1 MGIFVEVYVMRILF
15 FLALGCIYIA
25 SYGQNPYYSTLST
38 ANGLPSNTIY
48 QVRQDEKGYIWIA
61 HDQGLSRYDGYE
73 IKTYSGVNQS
83 FKAGSNL
90 KVDSKGRVWYETF
103 DGYIFYVQND
113 SLIALPGQRQPMGF
127 LPFGLLGDVLAVCGK
142 GGVDLYDINTL
153 KISKSITLDM
163 GTYANSISNDK
174 KITVSITGYNVEIDG
189 KGSVNRFVAHV
200 GSVMLSE
207 SGREFVLDRANFDGK
222 IFVYE
227 AGKPKLFINRPG
239 LRFIQGLI
247 ALDSMY
253 WVCTPDG
260 VWRYTESG
268 APIDKTQPLFAGKNI
283 SGVFKDREG
292 NYWFSTL
299 NEGILFVPDI
309 KSEIALS
316 GNATFQRIAVNGGR
330 VFVAN
335 DRNELYEFNP
345 RSSQMQLVYKDEITH
360 QVNSLITDSFNKH
373 ILLSAQVLRVMDDKF
388 GRIAVVQKPVK
399 EAIALD
405 AKYYAYAAT
414 GAAGLLKVRDGISSK
429 WDKLYERY
437 KISHN
442 SESILLAGNRHRCVG
457 LNTVTGNLYFSG
469 SRGLYRFRPDAPGS
483 VSVLLDNQKV
493 FVSHMDIYKE
503 YLVVITTSNTLLLF
517 DKYDRSTKVK
527 IGADV
532 HLYKTYVIDD
542 NLYLLTNKGVKR
554 CNDKTLMLEGANL
567 LRGIRPEEV
576 NDIKQY
582 GNVLLVATNKGLITI
597 PKKEKPVS
605 TEPLFHIT
613 EVLVNDKKM
622 QTWQNL
628 ELSHNDNNIEIKYA
642 TPAYSAINQYPIY
655 YKINNGEWV
664 VNPANSRSLNLASL
678 SPGDYKITFAQGVGD
693 GKLFPA
699 VVMNIFIAK
708 PYWMTFW
715 FWGLVLVVCGAIAYT
730 YYKWQ
735 TGILKNKNALLAEKV
750 ELERNLHKSVLMA
763 IRSQMN
769 PHFFYN
775 ALNTIQ
781 SFIITDDKRSAATY
795 LSKFSKLTRTILEM
809 TGKEAVTLQ
818 EEVNSLQL
826 YLDLEKV
833 RFNNELNYSIHVAK
847 GLDAEFVKI
856 PSMIVQPYIENS
868 IKHGLLHKNGE
879 KILLID
885 FLKRDDNLTIVIDD
899 NGIGR
904 KRSRE
909 LNKIRA
915 DKHKPFA
922 TEANMKR
929 IELLNRGNNNIGV
942 VYTDKRDAFG
952 QSNGT
957 IVTITI
963 PLLVKELSYEY

>member
-1 MGIFVEVYVMRILF
+1 M
-15 FLALGCIYIA
+15 
-25 SYGQNPYYSTLST
+25 LST
-38 ANGLPSNTIY
+38 AQGLPSNTIY
-48 QVRQDEKGYIWIA
+48 QVNQDEKGYIWIA
-61 HDQGLSRYDGYE
+61 HDHGLSRYDGYA

-83 FKAGSNL
+83 FKAGSNV
-90 KVDSKGRVWYETF
+90 KIDSKGRVWYETF
-103 DGYIFYVQND
+103 DGYIFYVEND
-113 SLIALPGQRQPMGF
+113 SLIALPNQRQPMGF
-127 LPFGLLGDVLAVCGK
+127 LPFALLDDVLAVCGK

-153 KISKSITLDM
+153 KVRKSIPLDLGTYATCIGNNKQINISASNFNIKIDSKGNISKSP
-163 GTYANSISNDK
+163 AQQ
-174 KITVSITGYNVEIDG
+174 
-189 KGSVNRFVAHV
+189 

-207 SGREFVLDRANFDGK
+207 EGREFVLDRVNFEGK
-222 IFVYE
+222 IYVYE
-227 AGKPKLFINRPG
+227 GDDLKLFINRPG
-239 LRFIQGLI
+239 LHFIQGLI
-247 ALDSMY
+247 SMDNML

-268 APIDKTQPLFAGKNI
+268 VPIDKSEPLLKGKNI

-299 NEGILFVPDI
+299 NEGVLFVPDI
-309 KSEIALS
+309 ESEITLS
-316 GNATFQRIAVNGGR
+316 GDASVQRIAVDKRR
-330 VFVAN
+330 VFIAT
-335 DRNELYEFNP
+335 DKNEVYEFYP
-345 RSSQMQLVYKDEITH
+345 RSSEIKLVYKDDIAH
-360 QVNSLITDSFNKH
+360 QVNALTVDSFNGH
-373 ILLSAQVLRVMDDKF
+373 ILLSAQILKVFDDKF
-388 GRIAVVQKPVK
+388 NRFAVIQRPVK
-399 EAIALD
+399 EAIPLD
-405 AKYYAYAAT
+405 EKYYAFAAT
-414 GAAGLLKVRDGISSK
+414 GAAGLVKMRDDIPSN
-429 WDKLYERY
+429 WDKLYNHYSGIY
-437 KISHN
+437 KN
-442 SESILLAGNRHRCVG
+442 ESILLAGNRHRSVIY
-457 LNTVTGNLYFSG
+457 NTLTGNLYFSG
-469 SRGLYRFRPDAPGS
+469 SRGLYKFHAGATEGVNLVMDK
-483 VSVLLDNQKV
+483 QKV
-493 FVSHMDIYKE
+493 FVSYMDIYKE
-503 YLVVITTSNTLLLF
+503 YLVVISTNNSMLLF
-517 DKYDRSTKVK
+517 DKKDNAVQVKVPS
-527 IGADV
+527 DV
-532 HLYKTYVIDD
+532 LLYKIYVLNGD
-542 NLYLLTNKGVKR
+542 LYVLTNKGIR
-554 CNDKTLMLEGANL
+554 RFNYSTLSLESAEL

-576 NDIKQY
+576 NDLKQY
-582 GNVLLVATNKGLITI
+582 AEMLLVATNKGMITI
-597 PKKEKPVS
+597 PKGGKPANIP
-605 TEPLFHIT
+605 PLFHIT
-613 EVLVNDKKM
+613 GVWVNDIKIS
-622 QTWQNL
+622 NSNSL
-628 ELSHNDNNIEIKYA
+628 ELSHRENNVEIKYA
-642 TPAYSAINQYPIY
+642 TPAYSAKNQYPVY
-655 YKINNGEWV
+655 YKINNSEWV
-664 VNPANSRSLNLASL
+664 GNPANSRSLNLASL
-678 SPGDYKITFAQGVGD
+678 SPGDYTITFAQDLGEGMLH
-693 GKLFPA
+693 KAA
-699 VVMNIFIAK
+699 VMKIAIAK
-708 PYWMTFW
+708 PYWITFW
-715 FWGLVLVVCGAIAYT
+715 FWGLVLIGGGAIAYA

-735 TGILKNKNALLAEKV
+735 TGILKSQNTLLAEKV

-781 SFIITDDKRSAATY
+781 SFIITDDKRNAATF

-847 GLDAEFVKI
+847 GLDADLVKI

-885 FLKRDDNLTIVIDD
+885 FLKREDNLTIVIDD

-963 PLLVKELSYEY
+963 PLLIKELSYEY

>member
-1 MGIFVEVYVMRILF
+1 MRILF
-15 FLALGCIYIA
+15 SLVLLVCTCAV
-25 SYGQNPYYSTLST
+25 SYGQNPYYSVLGT
-38 ANGLPSNTIY
+38 AQGLPSNTIY
-48 QVRQDEKGYIWIA
+48 QVSQDEKGYIWIS
-61 HDQGLSRYDGYE
+61 HDHGLSRYDGYT

-83 FKAGSNL
+83 FKAGSNI

-103 DGYIFYVQND
+103 DGYIFYVEND
-113 SLIALPGQRQPMGF
+113 SLIALPKQRQPMGF
-127 LPFGLLGDVLAVCGK
+127 LPFALLDDVLAVCGR

-153 KISKSITLDM
+153 KIRKSIELDL
-163 GTYANSISNDK
+163 GTYATCIGNNKQINISVSNFNI
-174 KITVSITGYNVEIDG
+174 KIDSKGNVS
-189 KGSVNRFVAHV
+189 KSPAQQ

-207 SGREFVLDRANFDGK
+207 EGREFVLDRVNFDGK

-227 AGKPKLFINRPG
+227 GEELKLFINRPG
-239 LRFIQGLI
+239 VHFIQGLI
-247 ALDSMY
+247 SMDSMF

-268 APIDKTQPLFAGKNI
+268 MPVDKLQPLLKGKNI

-292 NYWFSTL
+292 NFWFSTL
-299 NEGILFVPDI
+299 NEGVLFVPDI
-309 KSEIALS
+309 ESEIALS
-316 GNATFQRIAVNGGR
+316 GNASVQRIAVDKQH
-330 VFVAN
+330 VLVAT
-335 DRNELYEFNP
+335 DKNEIYEFYP
-345 RSSQMQLVYKDEITH
+345 RSSGMQLAYKDEIAH
-360 QVNSLITDSFNKH
+360 QVNALALDSFNGH
-373 ILLSAQVLRVMDDKF
+373 VLLSAQILKVFDGKF
-388 GRIAVVQKPVK
+388 NRFAVIQRPVK
-399 EAIALD
+399 EAIPLD
-405 AKYYAYAAT
+405 EKYYAFAAT
-414 GAAGLLKVRDGISSK
+414 GAAGLLKMKDGKPSK
-429 WDKLYERY
+429 WDKLYNRY
-437 KISHN
+437 SGIYQN
-442 SESILLAGNRHRCVG
+442 ESILLAGNRHRGVIY
-457 LNTVTGNLYFSG
+457 NAQTGNLYFSG
-469 SRGLYRFRPDAPGS
+469 SRGLYRFHTEATDG
-483 VSVLLDNQKV
+483 VNLVLDNQKV

-503 YLVVITTSNTLLLF
+503 YLVVISPNNSMLLF
-517 DKYDRSTKVK
+517 DKEDNAVKVK
-527 IGADV
+527 APSDV
-532 HLYKTYVIDD
+532 LLYKTYVLNGD
-542 NLYLLTNKGVKR
+542 LYVLTNKGIKR
-554 CNDKTLMLEGANL
+554 FNYDSLSLGNTDL

-576 NDIKQY
+576 NDIKQFEEM
-582 GNVLLVATNKGLITI
+582 LLVATNKGLITI
-597 PKKEKPVS
+597 PKGGKPTS
-605 TEPLFHIT
+605 MPPLFHIT
-613 EVLVNDKKM
+613 EVWVNDRKIS
-622 QTWQNL
+622 TWSNL
-628 ELSHNDNNIEIKYA
+628 QLSHRDNNIEIKYA
-642 TPAYSAINQYPIY
+642 TPAYSAVNQYPVY
-655 YKINNGEWV
+655 YKINNSEWMA
-664 VNPANSRSLNLASL
+664 NPANSRSLNLASL
-678 SPGDYKITFAQGVGD
+678 SPGDYTITFAQGLGEGTLHNAAVM
-693 GKLFPA
+693 KLS
-699 VVMNIFIAK
+699 IAK

-715 FWGLVLVVCGAIAYT
+715 FWGLVLVGGGAIAYA

-735 TGILKNKNALLAEKV
+735 TGILKNQNVLLAEKV

-781 SFIITDDKRSAATY
+781 SFIITDDKRNAATY

-833 RFNNELNYSIHVAK
+833 RFNNELNYSIHVAR
-847 GLDAEFVKI
+847 GLDAELVKI

-885 FLKRDDNLTIVIDD
+885 FLKREDNLTIVIDD

-963 PLLVKELSYEY
+963 PLLIKELSYEY